1 MEQTCVS
8 QRHNCPLPS
17 CSAINT
23 TIYSSLSSSSFSSS
37 SSSSSSSSN
46 FLFLSVHLSVRFSSK
61 AQTSISV
68 TISVSA
74 LEILQTSLQVCIQIL
89 LRVRCCCCWSR
100 MMHLI
105 AKIDSDLRQDLSYHF
120 VHLRLFIVGFER
132 IIDRVIHHLLL
143 AVHDLTLLLKLE
155 ENPLHGDRVDLGIH
169 ALHGFRRSFHGFCH
183 GLRRFDGL
191 KSKANSLHLTFHLI
205 ELRDLSSCSD

>member
-74 LEILQTSLQVCIQIL
+74 LEILQTSLRQTSTRRGEGSHSMPPGLHPDPPARSL
-89 LRVRCCCCWSR
+89 LLLLLVRVRATSSDS
-100 MMHLI
+100 
-105 AKIDSDLRQDLSYHF
+105 IDS
-120 VHLRLFIVGFER
+120 
-132 IIDRVIHHLLL
+132 
-143 AVHDLTLLLKLE
+143 
-155 ENPLHGDRVDLGIH
+155 LG
-169 ALHGFRRSFHGFCH
+169 A
-183 GLRRFDGL
+183 
-191 KSKANSLHLTFHLI
+191 A
-205 ELRDLSSCSD
+205 